1 MNSIYDEVT
10 DFLSAK
16 LAEELVAFRPSEA
29 AQDRFEELIAREKRE
44 GLLPEETAELDRTI
58 EANRFLSMAKAK
70 AILKLSQAPSKAA

>member
-10 DFLSAK
+10 DFLSAR
-16 LAEELVAFRPSEA
+16 LAEELVAFTPSEA

-44 GLLPEETAELDRTI
+44 GLLPEETAELDRMV

-70 AILKLSQAPSKAA
+70 AILKLSQAGSKAA